1 MPRTRTRVMRRTR
14 PYDPEWPPARVAQLR
29 RDIRK
34 KMAKFTASG
43 AYDRALAERNAQT
56 VAQQKAPGLST
67 RGSAKPDEPA
77 WDDYSAYDE
86 D

>member
-1 MPRTRTRVMRRTR
+1 
-14 PYDPEWPPARVAQLR
+14 VAQLR

-56 VAQQKAPGLST
+56 AAQKKAPSLATG
-67 RGSAKPDEPA
+67 GSAKPDEPA
-77 WDDYSAYDE
+77 WDD
-86 D
+86 